1 LTSIFKKL
9 RRFPK
14 SSLSSVVCPPAFFEF
29 RYYLPVACVPS
40 ASALTHITHSLSQ
53 PPQRTLSVKTDD
65 LLRPFLFQLLQALAF
80 LHGHGVV
87 HRNLDISNV
96 LFDERNQVKLSDYGM
111 FELTGCGNEI
121 GFIVGHALYL
131 PPEVLFAAPTAS
143 QVYNKGLVSAS
154 GRVVK

>member
-1 LTSIFKKL
+1 MNPMCLCSHTYQPFSISTIATRTS
-9 RRFPK
+9 
-14 SSLSSVVCPPAFFEF
+14 
-29 RYYLPVACVPS
+29 
-40 ASALTHITHSLSQ
+40 
-53 PPQRTLSVKTDD
+53 SVKTDD

-80 LHGHGVV
+80 LHGHGVA

-131 PPEVLFAAPTAS
+131 PPEVLFAAPTAAQVRPCGTATAS
-143 QVYNKGLVSAS
+143 QRDPQSFMDTHP
-154 GRVVK
+154 